1 MKDVYYKCDKE
12 TIRKFVEIYEK
23 YFPTIPAYVP
33 TGRGL
38 NQGASPL
45 HLAVYAGD
53 FRAVRFVSLEYIS
66 HWITS
71 SVHLNFREHLRFFEQ
86 LAHQMGA

>member
-1 MKDVYYKCDKE
+1 MKDVYHKCDNE

-23 YFPTIPAYVP
+23 YFPTIPVYVP

-53 FRAVRFVSLEYIS
+53 FRAVRFVIS
-66 HWITS
+66 AFQNTVFSRLFSDPDPS
-71 SVHLNFREHLRFFEQ
+71 SVNYD
-86 LAHQMGA
+86 

>member
-12 TIRKFVEIYEK
+12 TIRKFVEIYKK

-38 NQGASPL
+38 NQGSSPL

-53 FRAVRFVSLEYIS
+53 FRAVRFVISEYLNTLYDYSVIYFV
-66 HWITS
+66 S
-71 SVHLNFREHLRFFEQ
+71 SIIYIL
-86 LAHQMGA
+86 

>member
-12 TIRKFVEIYEK
+12 TIRKFVEVYEK

-53 FRAVRFVSLEYIS
+53 FRAVRFVIFEYIQG
-66 HWITS
+66 W
-71 SVHLNFREHLRFFEQ
+71 V
-86 LAHQMGA
+86 